1 MTRYFLSDDNKVDAW
16 VATLG
21 SNVEQV
27 FDPETGKEDFS
38 ERFKISAYLDSWR
51 PGQPWIPVPI
61 ALHFEAGR
69 SKRQKADNLF
79 FGSYGPIISE
89 HAVNVLRPLL
99 EKEGHV
105 LPLDV
110 VNSDEKF
117 YLWWVPWVEN
127 CVDVDNSE
135 WFPSRTSIKK
145 YVLHDDRIEGLIGF
159 RTHYDGM
166 YKPEAQGNVVVNEE
180 FKQAWLDA
188 GLTGIEFKAI

>member
-1 MTRYFLSDDNKVDAW
+1 MTRYVLSYGKFQVW

-21 SNVEQV
+21 HDVERAI
-27 FDPETGKEDFS
+27 DPDTGKRDFT
-38 ERFKISAYLDSWR
+38 EEFKIDAYLERWR

-61 ALHFEAGR
+61 ALHFENLG
-69 SKRQKADNLF
+69 QKLQNADRLF
-79 FGSYGPIISE
+79 FNSYGPIFSE
-89 HAVNVLRPLL
+89 HAVDVLRPLL
-99 EKEGHV
+99 EKEGHA

-127 CVDVDNSE
+127 CVDIDNSE
-135 WFPSRTSIKK
+135 WLPSRTWIKK

-166 YKPEAQGNVVVNEE
+166 YKPEAQGDVVVNEE
-180 FKQAWLDA
+180 FRQAWLDA
-188 GLTGIEFKAI
+188 GLTGIEFEAI